1 MSKKLSFRTIIILA
15 AMQISIFAL
24 HAQISTSDTNCVL
37 TLPMM
42 ETFEGY
48 PGDFSSIPACWT
60 KISQEYNQAYG
71 SYYPVIN
78 GGSMSDPNQ
87 SVMFMQMDT
96 YSSYL
101 ILPALDSTLLMQN
114 ISMSFKFKSAQQNIT
129 RMVVGVMSDPT
140 DTLTFVPVD
149 TVWREGSSNSWEDKE
164 INFATYADTGRNIA
178 FWFSKANST
187 HMFPSCFIDDVS
199 VFETPDCTPP
209 VQIST
214 NVDSLDVT
222 ISWTYTNNAY
232 GARIYY
238 KTVTDSLFD
247 SVEVY
252 TDNYYTLYNLPYN
265 TVYQYYIIT
274 LCDNSNESAPSQVYT
289 FSTPCET
296 VVDFPWN
303 DSFENGLGC
312 WTLNASSVGQEWQ
325 VVATGTY
332 PTCTPYTGSSMMKY
346 NCWNFPSGSWGTMA
360 SPALAITQDMT
371 LSFAYFKQ
379 DIYQAQDKI
388 EVYLNTTSDLANATL
403 LTTVYG
409 YDPSMSGWDTVSVI
423 VPAQNDNTY
432 LIFKA
437 TSDYG
442 YNLFMDNVTVDYYS
456 SEDTVVVDS
465 IYISLEESIC
475 EGEVFEINGVSYTT
489 SGSYTFAFNDTVYT
503 LNLTVNPIYNITIN
517 DSITAGET
525 YTQYG
530 FNESATGTY
539 TQMLTTI
546 NGCDSIIT
554 LNLTVLTSVNVYD
567 GTEIAIA
574 PNPAHDYVVLTVK
587 ENHGEILVDLLDISG
602 RVMRT
607 SRMPADEMSLRI
619 ERGNLPN
626 GIYMLRMSSNGQ
638 KQTRKVI
645 FR

>member
-1 MSKKLSFRTIIILA
+1 MLKKLSFRSIFILA
-15 AMQISIFAL
+15 AMQISILAL
-24 HAQISTSDTNCVL
+24 HAQVPTDTNCVL
-37 TLPMM
+37 TPPMM

-48 PGDFSSIPACWT
+48 PGDFSSIPTCWT

-101 ILPALDSTLLMQN
+101 ILPALDSSLLMQN
-114 ISMSFKFKSAQQNIT
+114 LSMSFKFKSAQQNIT
-129 RMVVGVMSDPT
+129 RMVVGVMSNPS

-187 HMFPSCFIDDVS
+187 HMFPSCFIGNVA

-209 VQIST
+209 VQISA
-214 NVDSLDVT
+214 NVDSLDAT

-238 KTVTDSLFD
+238 KTAVDSLFD

-252 TDNYYTLYNLPYN
+252 TDNDYTLYNLPYN
-265 TVYQYYIIT
+265 TVYQYYIVT
-274 LCDNSNESAPSQVYT
+274 LCDNNNESAPSPVYT

-312 WTLNASSVGQEWQ
+312 WTLNASSAGQDWQ

-332 PTCTPYTGSSMMKY
+332 PTCTPYSGSSMMKY
-346 NCWNFPSGSWGTMA
+346 NCWNFPSGSWGIMA

-379 DIYQAQDKI
+379 DIYQAEDKI
-388 EVYLNTTSDLANATL
+388 EVYVNTTSDLANATL

-409 YDPSMSGWDTVSVI
+409 YDPSMNGWDTVSVI

-442 YNLFMDNVTVDYYS
+442 YNLFMDNVTVDYYVP
-456 SEDTVVVDS
+456 EDTVVVVDS
-465 IYISLEESIC
+465 VYITLEESIC
-475 EGEVFEINGVSYTT
+475 EGESLEIDGVSYTT
-489 SGSYTFAFNDTVYT
+489 SGSYMFASNDTVYT

-517 DSITAGET
+517 DSIIAGET

-530 FNESATGTY
+530 FNESSSGTY
-539 TQMLTTI
+539 TQTLTTI
-546 NGCDSIIT
+546 NGCDSIVT
-554 LNLTVLTSVNVYD
+554 LNLTVLTGVNVYD
-567 GTEIAIA
+567 GTEIVIA

-587 ENHGEILVDLLDISG
+587 ENHEEILVNLLDISG
-602 RVMRT
+602 RVLRT
-607 SRMPADEMSLRI
+607 FWMPADEMSLRL

-626 GIYMLRMSSNGQ
+626 GIYMLRMTSNGQ

>member
-1 MSKKLSFRTIIILA
+1 
-15 AMQISIFAL
+15 MQISILAL
-24 HAQISTSDTNCVL
+24 HAQAPSDTNCVL
-37 TLPMM
+37 TLPML

-48 PGDFSSIPACWT
+48 PGDFTSIPTCWT

-87 SVMFMQMDT
+87 TVMFMQMDT
-96 YSSYL
+96 YSSFL

-114 ISMSFKFKSAQQNIT
+114 LSMSFKFKSAQQNIT
-129 RMVVGVMSDPT
+129 RMVVGVMSNPS

-149 TVWREGSSNSWEDKE
+149 TVWREGSTNSWEDKE
-164 INFATYADTGRNIA
+164 INFATYTDTGRHIA

-187 HMFPSCFIDDVS
+187 HMFPSCFIDDVA

-209 VQIST
+209 VQISA
-214 NVDSLDVT
+214 NVDSLDAT

-238 KTVTDSLFD
+238 KLPTDSLFD

-252 TDNYYTLYNLPYN
+252 TDNYYTLNNLPYN
-265 TVYQYYIIT
+265 AVYQYYIVT
-274 LCDNSNESAPSQVYT
+274 LCDNGNESVPSQVYT

-312 WTLNASSVGQEWQ
+312 WTLNASSAGQDWQ

-332 PTCTPYTGSSMMKY
+332 PTCTPYSGISMMKY

-379 DIYQAQDKI
+379 DLYQADDKI
-388 EVYLNTTSDLANATL
+388 EVYVNTTSDLANAAL

-409 YDPSMSGWDTVSVI
+409 YDPSMSGWDTVSVT
-423 VPAQNDNTY
+423 VPAQNGNAY

-437 TSDYG
+437 ISDYG
-442 YNLFMDNVTVDYYS
+442 YNLFMDDVMVNYYVPD
-456 SEDTVVVDS
+456 DTVVVDS
-465 IYISLEESIC
+465 VYITLEESIC
-475 EGEVFEINGVSYTT
+475 DGESWEIDGVIYTT
-489 SGSYTFAFNDTVYT
+489 SGSYTYISNDTVYT
-503 LNLTVNPIYNITIN
+503 LNLTVNPTYNITIN
-517 DSITAGET
+517 DSITDGET

-530 FNESATGTY
+530 FNESSAGTY
-539 TQMLTTI
+539 TQTLTTI
-546 NGCDSIIT
+546 NGCDSVIT
-554 LNLTVLTSVNVYD
+554 LNLTVLTGVNTYD

-574 PNPAHDYVVLTVK
+574 PNPAHDYVVVTVK
-587 ENHGEILVDLLDISG
+587 ENHEEMLFDLLDISG
-602 RVMRT
+602 RVLRT
-607 SRMPADEMSLRI
+607 YRIPADEMSLRL
-619 ERGNLPN
+619 ERGHLPN
-626 GIYMLRMSSNGQ
+626 GIYMLRMTSNGQ

>member
-1 MSKKLSFRTIIILA
+1 MVKKLSFRTFVILTGL
-15 AMQISIFAL
+15 MLSFFAPQ
-24 HAQISTSDTNCVL
+24 AQDTNCVL

-42 ETFEGY
+42 ETFESY
-48 PGDFSSIPACWT
+48 PGDFSSIPTCWT

-87 SVMFMQMDT
+87 SVMFMLMDT

-101 ILPALDSTLLMQN
+101 ILPELDSTLTLQDL
-114 ISMSFKFKSAQQNIT
+114 SMSFKFKSAQQSIT

-164 INFATYADTGRNIA
+164 INFATYTDTGRHIA
-178 FWFSKANST
+178 FWFSKANSS
-187 HMFPSCFIDDVS
+187 HMFPSCFIDDVT

-209 VQIST
+209 VQISASM
-214 NVDSLDVT
+214 DSLDAT

-238 KTVTDSLFD
+238 KTATDSLFD
-247 SVEVY
+247 SVDVY

-265 TVYQYYIIT
+265 EVYQYYIVT
-274 LCDNSNESAPSQVYT
+274 LCDNDDESASSQVYT

-296 VVDFPWN
+296 VTNFPWT

-312 WTLNASSVGQEWQ
+312 WTMNAFSAGQEWQ
-325 VVATGTY
+325 VVSTGNY

-346 NCWNFPSGSWGTMA
+346 NCWSFPSGSWGTMA

-379 DIYQAQDKI
+379 DIYQAQDMI
-388 EVYLNTTSDLANATL
+388 EVYVNTTSDLANATL

-409 YDPSMSGWDTVSVI
+409 YDPSMSGWDTVSVTI
-423 VPAQNDNTY
+423 PAQNDNTY

-442 YNLFMDNVTVDYYS
+442 YNLYMDNVTLDYYVP
-456 SEDTVVVDS
+456 EDTVVVTDS
-465 IYISLEESIC
+465 VYITLEESIC
-475 EGEVFEINGVSYTT
+475 DGESLEIDGVSHTT
-489 SGSYTFAFNDTVYT
+489 SGSYMFTSNDTVYT
-503 LNLTVNPIYNITIN
+503 LNLTVNPIYNITIKVE
-517 DSITAGET
+517 DTR
-525 YTQYG
+525 
-530 FNESATGTY
+530 
-539 TQMLTTI
+539 
-546 NGCDSIIT
+546 CD
-554 LNLTVLTSVNVYD
+554 
-567 GTEIAIA
+567 TEEMIFE
-574 PNPAHDYVVLTVK
+574 NPHK
-587 ENHGEILVDLLDISG
+587 
-602 RVMRT
+602 
-607 SRMPADEMSLRI
+607 
-619 ERGNLPN
+619 
-626 GIYMLRMSSNGQ
+626 
-638 KQTRKVI
+638 
-645 FR
+645 